1 MTHADVVVMVHS
13 SSISLQVFLI
23 ITHPDIV
30 CQLAYL
36 ILTGDTSITLPPSLQ
51 QTPPVRESHTPPS
64 LQHTCRYTLT
74 PAHPPTPSHS
84 HSTDCVNVI
93 VYLLQGHRRSGSYS
107 SVRAFVR
114 PEASLESSLRRPV
127 ARGYVPAKPVNM
139 KHVESESTGTRG
151 EGKEGSSTESQSQ
164 LHKLLEE
171 QEYVLIEASPS
182 SEPTHQVR
190 GGVDTCIPW

>member
-1 MTHADVVVMVHS
+1 M
-13 SSISLQVFLI
+13 
-23 ITHPDIV
+23 
-30 CQLAYL
+30 
-36 ILTGDTSITLPPSLQ
+36 
-51 QTPPVRESHTPPS
+51 
-64 LQHTCRYTLT
+64 
-74 PAHPPTPSHS
+74 
-84 HSTDCVNVI
+84 I

-139 KHVESESTGTRG
+139 KQVKSESTGARG